1 MDEEKKSVTPII
13 VSVVTL
19 ILLIGLLTI
28 VWIVALSLLEGG
40 RLEFVVL
47 GNTSLGESL
56 LFYLFLAGIV
66 AVVFFSLS
74 LFLLLTAYTRA
85 GVLASYMTKDLLA
98 SREMF
103 LQLYNSSPVPY
114 LLISKKNKISLPNKA
129 AFRLFGLSAQE
140 FEDKNLLD
148 FFLPDDLDHVQMLL
162 ERVKNNA
169 SVHEEELQIVRADG
183 EVRWVIFSMFPFKSA
198 TRKKYQSGLAT
209 FVDITERKE
218 VDKAK
223 TEFVSLAAH
232 QLRTPLSAIKW
243 YTELLSSRD
252 IGGLNSQQEEY
263 LEKVYAGNERM
274 IDLVNTLLNVSRLEL
289 GTLAVDIKPTD
300 VVELMESVF
309 EELEAQIQEKHF
321 ELKKEY
327 DENIILMDTDP
338 KLLRMVFQNLL
349 SNAVKYTPE
358 GGKLGVKITSRG
370 SELHI
375 TVADSGLGIPK
386 NQQDKIFTKLFRADN
401 ARKLETKGTGLGL
414 YIVKM
419 IVEEFGGSVS
429 FSSEPNAGTTF
440 KVVLPL

>member
-1 MDEEKKSVTPII
+1 MSLFVTRRNIHRPRSADRPATMRKQGGLFLSAGLSEANRIRSDGKCQSDGSHWRSDI
-13 VSVVTL
+13 NRFSVV
-19 ILLIGLLTI
+19 
-28 VWIVALSLLEGG
+28 
-40 RLEFVVL
+40 
-47 GNTSLGESL
+47 
-56 LFYLFLAGIV
+56 
-66 AVVFFSLS
+66 
-74 LFLLLTAYTRA
+74 
-85 GVLASYMTKDLLA
+85 
-98 SREMF
+98 
-103 LQLYNSSPVPY
+103 
-114 LLISKKNKISLPNKA
+114 
-129 AFRLFGLSAQE
+129 
-140 FEDKNLLD
+140 
-148 FFLPDDLDHVQMLL
+148 
-162 ERVKNNA
+162 VKRRHPGTDPCEH
-169 SVHEEELQIVRADG
+169 SQ
-183 EVRWVIFSMFPFKSA
+183 
-198 TRKKYQSGLAT
+198 TT
-209 FVDITERKE
+209 
-218 VDKAK
+218 
-223 TEFVSLAAH
+223 AH
-232 QLRTPLSAIKW
+232 QLRNPLSAIKW

-300 VVELMESVF
+300 VVERMESVF

-321 ELKKEY
+321 ELQKEY
-327 DENIILMDTDP
+327 GENITQMDTYP